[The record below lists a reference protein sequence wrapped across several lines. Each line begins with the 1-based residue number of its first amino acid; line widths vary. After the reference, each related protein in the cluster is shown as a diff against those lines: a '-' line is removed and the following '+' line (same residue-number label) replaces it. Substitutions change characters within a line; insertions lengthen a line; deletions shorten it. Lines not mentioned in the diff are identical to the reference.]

1 LKEEPKLVFENRLL
15 RRIFRHKRDEV
26 TGKWRKL
33 HNKEFYDLY
42 SSPNIWGDQIKKN
55 EMGGARGMYGDR
67 AGASRVLVGR
77 MMESDQ
83 FNYQHLDGEIIWR
96 WIVRR

>member
-1 LKEEPKLVFENRLL
+1 VLWRISWPK
-15 RRIFRHKRDEV
+15 KDEV

-33 HNKEFYDLY
+33 DNKEFYDLY

-67 AGASRVLVGR
+67 AGA
-77 MMESDQ
+77 
-83 FNYQHLDGEIIWR
+83 
-96 WIVRR
+96 